1 MLHRIT
7 FRAFVAATE
16 AEERVYKALS
26 IFVPLDSIITTA
38 AMGHFGNDI
47 KILEATLK
55 RKDGLIFF
63 RILREQLPREDLL
76 RLRRELSARIDDSCH
91 FHLRLD
97 KQAAYKGMVHLTD
110 SKDAIDVTAS
120 IATYPANREEAMSI
134 AGELL

>member
-26 IFVPLDSIITTA
+26 IFVPLDSIVSNA
-38 AMGHFGNDI
+38 ARGHFGNDI
-47 KILEATLK
+47 KVLEATLRK
-55 RKDGLIFF
+55 KDGLIFF
-63 RILREQLPREDLL
+63 RILREQLPKEDLL

-97 KQAAYKGMVHLTD
+97 KQTAYKGLVRLTD

-120 IATYPANREEAMSI
+120 IATYPANREEAVRI

>member
-26 IFVPLDSIITTA
+26 IFVPLDSIIVTDA
-38 AMGHFGNDI
+38 KGHFGNDI

-55 RKDGLIFF
+55 KKDGLIFF

-76 RLRRELSARIDDSCH
+76 RLRRELSSRIDDSCH

-97 KQAAYKGMVHLTD
+97 KQAAYRSLVRLTD

-120 IATYPANREEAMSI
+120 IATYPANREEAMRI

>member
-26 IFVPLDSIITTA
+26 IFVPLDNIISTA
-38 AMGHFGNDI
+38 ANGHFGNDI

-55 RKDGLIFF
+55 KKDGLIFF
-63 RILREQLPREDLL
+63 RILREQLPKGDLL
-76 RLRRELSARIDDSCH
+76 RIRREISARTDDSCH

-97 KQAAYKGMVHLTD
+97 KQAAYKGLVRLTD

-120 IATYPANREEAMSI
+120 IATYPANREEAMRI

>member
-26 IFVPLDSIITTA
+26 IFVPLDSIIFTA
-38 AMGHFGNDI
+38 AKGHFGNDI
-47 KILEATLK
+47 TILEATLK
-55 RKDGLIFF
+55 KKDGLIFF

-76 RLRRELSARIDDSCH
+76 RLRRELSARIDDASH
-91 FHLRLD
+91 FHIRLD
-97 KQAAYKGMVHLTD
+97 KQAAYKGLVRLTD

-120 IATYPANREEAMSI
+120 IATYPANREEALRI

>member
-16 AEERVYKALS
+16 AEDRVYKALS
-26 IFVPLDSIITTA
+26 IFVPLDSIISTA
-38 AMGHFGNDI
+38 AKGHFGNDI

-55 RKDGLIFF
+55 KKDGLIFF

-76 RLRRELSARIDDSCH
+76 RLRRELSARVDDSCH

-97 KQAAYKGMVHLTD
+97 KQAAYKGLVQLTD

-120 IATYPANREEAMSI
+120 IATYPANREEAMRI

>member
-26 IFVPLDSIITTA
+26 IFVPLDSIILTKA
-38 AMGHFGNDI
+38 IGHFGNDI
-47 KILEATLK
+47 EILEATLK
-55 RKDGLIFF
+55 KKDGLIFF

-76 RLRRELSARIDDSCH
+76 RLRRELSARVDDACH
-91 FHLRLD
+91 FHMRLD
-97 KQAAYKGMVHLTD
+97 KQAAYKGLVRLTD
-110 SKDAIDVTAS
+110 SKDALDVTAT
-120 IATYPANREEAMSI
+120 IATYPANRDEALRI

>member
-26 IFVPLDSIITTA
+26 IFVPLDSIISTA
-38 AMGHFGNDI
+38 AVGHFGNDI

-55 RKDGLIFF
+55 KKDGLIFF

-76 RLRRELSARIDDSCH
+76 RIRREISIRTDDSRH

-97 KQAAYKGMVHLTD
+97 KQAAYKGLVRLTD

-120 IATYPANREEAMSI
+120 IATYPANREEAMRI

>member
-7 FRAFVAATE
+7 FRAFIAATE

-26 IFVPLDSIITTA
+26 IFVPLDSINATA
-38 AMGHFGNDI
+38 AKGHFGNDI

-55 RKDGLIFF
+55 KKDGLIFF

-76 RLRRELSARIDDSCH
+76 RLRREISSRVDESSHL
-91 FHLRLD
+91 HLRLD
-97 KQAAYKGMVHLTD
+97 KQAAYKGLVRLTD

-120 IATYPANREEAMSI
+120 IATYPANWDEAVRI